1 VNESRELARHAY
13 NLAQRQLALL
23 QQDSFEAFDAGF
35 DELERIYTAL
45 LRTPLEEF
53 DDETEALAQELVP
66 LQRSICEELDSLMSR
81 AGDAIHANKRGRTV
95 IDAYRPTPAGL
106 PAPRTV

>member
-1 VNESRELARHAY
+1 MTASRELARQAY

-35 DELERIYTAL
+35 DELDRIYTTL

-53 DDETEALAQELVP
+53 DDETEAIARELVP
-66 LQRSICEELDSLMSR
+66 LQRSICEELDSLMSH
-81 AGDAIHANKRGRTV
+81 AGDAMNANKQGRSV
-95 IDAYRPTPAGL
+95 IDAYRPAPARL
-106 PAPRTV
+106 HAPRAV